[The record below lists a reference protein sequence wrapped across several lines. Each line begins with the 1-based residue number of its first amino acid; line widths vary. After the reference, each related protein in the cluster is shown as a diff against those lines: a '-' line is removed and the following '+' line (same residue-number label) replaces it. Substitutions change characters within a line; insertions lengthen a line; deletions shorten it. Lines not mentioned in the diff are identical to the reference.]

1 LVVLAGVVALA
12 LSSPAAFAAG
22 GGGGGGGGGGTP
34 QASITLTNCNSEL
47 CNANNTEW
55 SLDKTPA
62 SQTLTDNNT
71 ITWTATAMRGATS
84 DNFITVNGVIT
95 VTNTGT
101 AGDTIGNI
109 VANLQKPRTGPN
121 TGACK
126 NVPSVS
132 ATANVATANNK
143 ESACG
148 S

>member
-1 LVVLAGVVALA
+1 LA

-71 ITWTATAMRGATS
+71 ITWTATATHGATS

-101 AGDTIGNI
+101 AGATIGNI

-132 ATANVATANNK
+132 ATGNVATANNK